1 MTHKEIY
8 QTLADFFRSIG
19 LSLENNEEMTVLDLD
34 GLHGEDPIQSPS
46 FRTNYYAFLLIED
59 GSGSYKIDEHEFELT
74 PLSFYFTT
82 PGHLKSFNIMK
93 PWSGY
98 MITFTEAF
106 FLKYY
111 NGEMTHDFP
120 FLVNETVPVMQ
131 LPINKFAELK
141 EMIRTMK
148 MNYEQFSQY
157 KYQII
162 IGQLSAFLF
171 KTKELLL
178 THHVSIEGNTR
189 SIQMFNKFRQLVDQ
203 NMRDLMAG
211 KVSNVKLVKEY
222 AAEINVHP
230 NHLSNTI
237 KEESGKSANE
247 WVKERTVS
255 EIKGLLVNS
264 QLSITEITHL
274 FGFSSQTHFSR
285 YFKAS
290 SGQTPSQYRK
300 AHSHS

>member
-1 MTHKEIY
+1 MVQKEIY

-19 LSLENNEEMTVLDLD
+19 LSLETNEEMTVLDLD

-46 FRTNYYAFLLIED
+46 FRTNYYSFLLIET

-82 PGHLKSFNIMK
+82 PGHLKSFNIEQ
-93 PWSGY
+93 PWTGY
-98 MITFTEAF
+98 MITFTESF
-106 FLKYY
+106 FHKFYH
-111 NGEMTHDFP
+111 GEMTHDFP

-131 LPINKFAELK
+131 LTRDKFDELK
-141 EMIRTMK
+141 ENIRVMK
-148 MNYEQFSQY
+148 MNYDQFSPY
-157 KYQII
+157 KYQIV
-162 IGQLSAFLF
+162 IGHLSAFLF

-178 THHVSIEGNTR
+178 THRISIAGNTR
-189 SIQMFNKFRQLVDQ
+189 SIQIFNEFRQLVDR
-203 NMRDLMAG
+203 NMRDIMAR
-211 KVSNVKLVKEY
+211 KADNIKLVKEY
-222 AAEINVHP
+222 AAELNVHP

-247 WVKERTVS
+247 WIKERTVS
-255 EIKGLLVNS
+255 EIKGLLGNS
-264 QLSITEITHL
+264 QMSISEITHL

-285 YFKAS
+285 YFKTS

-300 AHSHS
+300 AKSHS